1 MGRFLYLFLLVI
13 MMSFST
19 SGQSKSAIAQFQKA
33 KEAFKQ
39 NDADKGWVHLEKA
52 IKKGGNTYYQP
63 LIFAGDRRF
72 KEGDIFQAIE
82 YYDKA
87 LQIQELSSIHLKKS
101 IVYKYAGE
109 FDLAIDSYQLY
120 MKNARMSKERFRA
133 SELALEN
140 LIFTKRKYEEYMA
153 LGAPLE
159 VVKLVFS
166 DEKMEYAPS
175 PTGDDRKLLFTAR
188 MVQNGAP
195 TDENLFV
202 AERLG
207 AGWESRSKPVLGRV
221 NTRVNEGA
229 SSISADGE
237 YMVFTACNRP
247 DGVGKC
253 DLYYSYFDPVK
264 GWGFPELLPGKIN
277 TKRWESQP
285 TLGPDGTTLY
295 FVRGSNNQA
304 DDLDIMVAYKDDEGN
319 WSTVEKLPS
328 EVNSSGR
335 ERSPFIHFDGTTLY
349 FVSERSPSIGGS
361 DFFMVKRLSDSTWS
375 APENLG
381 FPLNSFGDEFSLVV
395 NAAGTHGYLSS
406 NRGKDI
412 IPNLDAMAEM
422 DLYEFVLPE
431 KMKPEQRL
439 FKDFVVVH
447 SVTQTPL
454 GLANVKIKSLDEK
467 EVYAGTSSK
476 NTGLVRAMHDG
487 ANDLR
492 ISAYKKGFLPYSAVV
507 SKDDLMDATTIYELP
522 LTPLKSADSFVLR
535 NLLFDTD
542 KSELLAAGEQELRL
556 LKKLLIDNPSL
567 NATIVGHTDNQGGRS
582 YNQKLSEDR
591 ATAVLEWLID
601 SGIESG
607 RLNAQGE
614 GMDKPVA
621 TNDTEEGRALNRRTE
636 VQLR

>member
-1 MGRFLYLFLLVI
+1 M
-13 MMSFST
+13 
-19 SGQSKSAIAQFQKA
+19 
-33 KEAFKQ
+33 
-39 NDADKGWVHLEKA
+39 
-52 IKKGGNTYYQP
+52 
-63 LIFAGDRRF
+63 IFAGDRRF

-140 LIFTKRKYEEYMA
+140 LKFTKRKYEEYMA

-295 FVRGSNNQA
+295 FVRGSNNQS

-319 WSTVEKLPS
+319 WSTVEKLPF